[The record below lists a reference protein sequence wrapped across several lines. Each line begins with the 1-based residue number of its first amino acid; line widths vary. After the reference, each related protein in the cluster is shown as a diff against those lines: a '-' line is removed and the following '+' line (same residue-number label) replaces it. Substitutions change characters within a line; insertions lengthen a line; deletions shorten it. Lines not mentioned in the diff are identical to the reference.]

1 MFLYQNYFLKSSYGI
16 IQRYH
21 NSTKGSKHY
30 KEYNIMAQSITKSL
44 KRDKA
49 RRKKNQG
56 MVVSGKGIFVVLS
69 TIVKKGNK

>member
-1 MFLYQNYFLKSSYGI
+1 
-16 IQRYH
+16 
-21 NSTKGSKHY
+21 
-30 KEYNIMAQSITKSL
+30 MAQSITKSL